1 MVMSM
6 AGVLCKN
13 STPDIEDI
21 VTGLQVNIEYRYCYQ
36 DSRVQDVKTAISVKK
51 IQNCPEL
58 FCKLSFRSEKIVK
71 NGGVMSFEF
80 VKNKHLFLKSI

>member
-36 DSRVQDVKTAISVKK
+36 DSRVQDVKTAISV
-51 IQNCPEL
+51 
-58 FCKLSFRSEKIVK
+58 
-71 NGGVMSFEF
+71 
-80 VKNKHLFLKSI
+80 